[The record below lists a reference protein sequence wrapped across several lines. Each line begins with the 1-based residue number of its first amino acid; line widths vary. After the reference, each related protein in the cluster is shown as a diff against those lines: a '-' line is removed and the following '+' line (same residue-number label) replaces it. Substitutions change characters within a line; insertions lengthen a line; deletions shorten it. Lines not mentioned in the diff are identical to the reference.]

1 MDEIG
6 EEFLQLVKITQNLQQ
21 RVADLEKSNQ
31 VLIRSNKQLV
41 EWVQDT
47 IEELQDYK
55 ENARFELQDEIETNQ
70 DYWFP
75 HIERGQIAIER
86 IIKDGCSMARFGDGE
101 FAVIEGRIRH
111 KFQTEED
118 DNLTKRL
125 KEVLQNPQENLLI
138 GIADNYGSLERYN
151 DQAKREIRRYLKREV
166 RKEHLSLLN
175 KNVVYYDAYVTR
187 PYVMYADNMT
197 NAPIQRFENLKKIW
211 NNKKCVFVEGKQT
224 RLGVGNDLFQNTKS
238 IKRILA
244 PAENAFEAYNKIL
257 EECLKQGKE
266 NLFLLALGPTATVLA
281 YDLCRQG
288 FQAIDV
294 GHVDLEYEWFLR
306 GEGHRT
312 YVEGKY
318 NNELNGGE
326 HPADIKD
333 PWYEAQI
340 VADISERGVYN

>member
-1 MDEIG
+1 MNYVSTRDKNNRVSSAEAIAHGISKEGGLFVPESFPKFSG
-6 EEFLQLVKITQNLQQ
+6 E
-21 RVADLEKSNQ
+21 D
-31 VLIRSNKQLV
+31 
-41 EWVQDT
+41 
-47 IEELQDYK
+47 
-55 ENARFELQDEIETNQ
+55 
-70 DYWFP
+70 
-75 HIERGQIAIER
+75 
-86 IIKDGCSMARFGDGE
+86 
-101 FAVIEGRIRH
+101 
-111 KFQTEED
+111 
-118 DNLTKRL
+118 
-125 KEVLQNPQENLLI
+125 
-138 GIADNYGSLERYN
+138 
-151 DQAKREIRRYLKREV
+151 
-166 RKEHLSLLN
+166 
-175 KNVVYYDAYVTR
+175 
-187 PYVMYADNMT
+187 
-197 NAPIQRFENLKKIW
+197 FENLKKIW

-244 PAENAFEAYNKIL
+244 PAENAFEAYDKIL

-326 HPADIKD
+326 HPADVKD

-340 VADISERGVYN
+340 VADISESRVYN